1 MGIPSLRLRGD
12 YLAIVTLGF
21 AEIIRIIILNIDRVG
36 GATGFRGAV
45 PPWEGRPIIPLYAN
59 FIWIGGFAVITI
71 VVVYNI
77 VHSDIGRALIS
88 IREDELAAE
97 AMGINTTRYK
107 VLAFVISS
115 AFAGHCRR
123 AVRTLPP
130 VSAHERFP
138 VHPLDRDHHHD
149 RARRNGIDHRRGA
162 RRDCDHDSARVA
174 APAARRSH
182 HYRLVI
188 YSALLVVIML
198 TRPQGVMGAR
208 EFGIPWL
215 KRAQQ
220 RRPEG
225 DKPAGEK
232 GVPIAQQTS
241 SPAMDRATR
250 SENTGKRTWR
260 KRSTKTNGE
269 HPLRTSK
276 CTIRFGGLVAVNEL
290 DMNVREGEIYGLIG
304 PNGAGK
310 TTIFN
315 LLTGVYEPT
324 PASFTSRA
332 RRIDGLK
339 PYEISRRGV
348 SRTFQNIR
356 LFPSM
361 SVLENVMTAC
371 HRHAKQNLLDAV
383 LRLPRFERDE
393 REHREFAMELL
404 EIFDLARFKDEGGTS
419 LPYGSQR
426 RLEIVRA
433 LATRPKLLLL
443 DEPAAG
449 MNPSEQEDLMKLIK
463 QIRDRFG
470 LTILLVEHN
479 MKVVMGVCERIQVV
493 DYGKS
498 IASAFPRRSRTI
510 RK

>member
-1 MGIPSLRLRGD
+1 M
-12 YLAIVTLGF
+12 
-21 AEIIRIIILNIDRVG
+21 
-36 GATGFRGAV
+36 
-45 PPWEGRPIIPLYAN
+45 
-59 FIWIGGFAVITI
+59 
-71 VVVYNI
+71 
-77 VHSDIGRALIS
+77 
-88 IREDELAAE
+88 
-97 AMGINTTRYK
+97 
-107 VLAFVISS
+107 
-115 AFAGHCRR
+115 
-123 AVRTLPP
+123 
-130 VSAHERFP
+130 
-138 VHPLDRDHHHD
+138 
-149 RARRNGIDHRRGA
+149 
-162 RRDCDHDSARVA
+162 
-174 APAARRSH
+174 
-182 HYRLVI
+182 
-188 YSALLVVIML
+188 
-198 TRPQGVMGAR
+198 
-208 EFGIPWL
+208 
-215 KRAQQ
+215 
-220 RRPEG
+220 PEG
-225 DKPAGEK
+225 T
-232 GVPIAQQTS
+232 AQN
-241 SPAMDRATR
+241 R
-250 SENTGKRTWR
+250 
-260 KRSTKTNGE
+260 TNGE
-269 HPLRTSK
+269 HPLSTSK

-324 PASFTSRA
+324 SGELYFQGE
-332 RRIDGLK
+332 RINGLK
-339 PYEISRRGV
+339 PYEISRRGI

-371 HRHAKQNLLDAV
+371 HRHAKQNLIDAV

-404 EIFDLARFKDEGGTS
+404 EIFGLARFCEEGGTS

-449 MNPSEQEDLMKLIK
+449 MNPSEQEELMQLIK

-498 IASAFPRRSRTI
+498 SALGLPDEI
-510 RK
+510 KHDPKVIEAYLGD